1 MNKINIYNEK
11 PIKINKKKL
20 KELVNLIATNLNAE
34 VIDIEFNFVNSGS
47 IHIINRNYLN
57 HDYSTDIITFN
68 YSNESHNLAAEI
80 FISIEDA
87 LVNSKKFVNSLDN
100 EVLRLVVH
108 GILHLVGYDD
118 MSAEKKRVMKRIE
131 NKLVKEYNS
140 IAVGIVEKYEY

>member
-1 MNKINIYNEK
+1 LNKINIYNEK

>member
-1 MNKINIYNEK
+1 MKKINIYCEK

-20 KELVNLIATNLNAE
+20 KELVSLISSSVNAL
-34 VIDIEFNFVNSGS
+34 VVDVEFNFVNSAS
-47 IHIINRNYLN
+47 IHVINRNYLN

-68 YSNESHNLAAEI
+68 YSNESHNLTAEI
-80 FISIEDA
+80 FISVEDA

-118 MSAEKKRVMKRIE
+118 MSAEKRRVMKRIE

-140 IAVGIVEKYEY
+140 IAAGIVEKYEY

>member
-1 MNKINIYNEK
+1 LSKIKIYCER

-20 KELVNLIATNLNAE
+20 NELVKLISLSLKAQ
-34 VIDIEFNFVNSGS
+34 VVDVEFNFVNSAS
-47 IHIINRNYLN
+47 IHDINRNYLN

-68 YSNESHNLAAEI
+68 YSTESHNLAAEI
-80 FISIEDA
+80 FICVEDA
-87 LVNSKKFVNSLDN
+87 LFNSKKFVNSLDN

-118 MSAEKKRVMKRIE
+118 MSAEKRRVMKRIE

-140 IAVGIVEKYEY
+140 IAAGIVEKYEY

>member
-1 MNKINIYNEK
+1 MSKIKIYCER

-20 KELVNLIATNLNAE
+20 NELVKLISLSLKAQ
-34 VIDIEFNFVNSGS
+34 VVDVEFNFVNSAS
-47 IHIINRNYLN
+47 IHDINRNYLN

-68 YSNESHNLAAEI
+68 YSTESHNLAAEI
-80 FISIEDA
+80 FISVEDA
-87 LVNSKKFVNSLDN
+87 LFNSKKFVNSLDN

-118 MSAEKKRVMKRIE
+118 MSAEKRRVMKRIE

-140 IAVGIVEKYEY
+140 IAAGIVEKYEY

>member
-1 MNKINIYNEK
+1 MNIYNEK

>member
-1 MNKINIYNEK
+1 LSKIKIYCEK

-20 KELVNLIATNLNAE
+20 NELIKLISLNLKAQVVDL
-34 VIDIEFNFVNSGS
+34 EFNFVNSVS
-47 IHIINRNYLN
+47 IHDINRNYLN

-68 YSNESHNLAAEI
+68 YSTESHNLAAEI
-80 FISIEDA
+80 FISVEDA
-87 LVNSKKFVNSLDN
+87 LFNSKKFVNSLDN

-118 MSAEKKRVMKRIE
+118 MGAEKRRVMKRIE

-140 IAVGIVEKYEY
+140 IAAGIVEKYEY

>member
-1 MNKINIYNEK
+1 LSKIKIYCER

-20 KELVNLIATNLNAE
+20 NELVKLISLSLKAQ
-34 VIDIEFNFVNSGS
+34 VVDVEFNFVNSAS
-47 IHIINRNYLN
+47 IHDINRNYLN

-68 YSNESHNLAAEI
+68 YSTESHNLAAEI
-80 FISIEDA
+80 FISVEDA
-87 LVNSKKFVNSLDN
+87 LFNSKKFVNSLDN

-118 MSAEKKRVMKRIE
+118 MSAEKRRVMKRIE

-140 IAVGIVEKYEY
+140 IAAGIVEKYEY